1 MDEETQTT
9 TAVNEN
15 INHSKEAW
23 DLQTPNKKKKD
34 VAEFLGVSIRM
45 VEKLM
50 AESGLPFYRL
60 GTRRVRFRLADV
72 MEWMESN
79 HKVF

>member
-1 MDEETQTT
+1 MDEKTQTT
-9 TAVNEN
+9 TALYEN
-15 INHSKEAW
+15 HGPSKEAL
-23 DLQTPNKKKKD
+23 DLQSPNKEKKD
-34 VAEFLGVSIRM
+34 VAEFLGISIRM

-50 AESGLPFYRL
+50 AEGGLPFYRL

-79 HKVF
+79 NKVY

>member
-1 MDEETQTT
+1 M
-9 TAVNEN
+9 
-15 INHSKEAW
+15 
-23 DLQTPNKKKKD
+23 
-34 VAEFLGVSIRM
+34 AEFLGISIRM

-50 AESGLPFYRL
+50 AEGGLPFYRL

-79 HKVF
+79 NKVY